1 VRRIA
6 LATQRQCLAAAVDF
20 PRMRLF
26 VGIPPSSE
34 VRGELTRVLAP
45 AITKAAEWRWAP
57 PESWHTTLLFLG
69 STSHEKYELVSTQL
83 RALQSPAI
91 PIQINGVDFFKR
103 AGIFFAG
110 IFPCPELSMLHQ
122 KVTEAAAQCGFA
134 PEARAYHPHI
144 TLARAKEKLHQ
155 KTLSALRERLPARP
169 EFSPIRAQ
177 EFLLFESFLSP
188 AGARYEIRERFA
200 LR

>member
-1 VRRIA
+1 
-6 LATQRQCLAAAVDF
+6 
-20 PRMRLF
+20 MRLF
-26 VGIPPSSE
+26 VGIPLNSE
-34 VRGELTRVLAP
+34 VRSELTRVLAP
-45 AITKAAEWRWAP
+45 AVAEASEWRWAP

-69 STSHEKYELVSTQL
+69 ATSREKYELISTRL

-91 PIQINGVDFFKR
+91 PIQINRLDFFAR

-110 IFPCPELSMLHQ
+110 IFPCPELSILHQ
-122 KVTEAAAQCGFA
+122 KVTEAATQCGFV
-134 PEARAYHPHI
+134 PETRAYHPHI
-144 TLARAKEKLHQ
+144 TLARAKGKIHR
-155 KTLSALRERLPARP
+155 KTLSAFRDRLPARP
-169 EFSPIRAQ
+169 DLSPFRAQ